1 MTVLAF
7 DPTIRPTAPLTER
20 ALLVSLSIS
29 EWRGRRHDREVT
41 ATVAREHGADE
52 TAGCYTKAL
61 VPRRYLAQIAQVR
74 TKARTLHQE
83 LTLPWCDE
91 GFRILPVDLHLR
103 YMESFRELRTDFQSA
118 VDKFLAAYD
127 DAKAAAKVSLGTL
140 YSEDDYPSVSQLQ
153 SAFSMDI
160 RPQPLPA
167 GHDWRIDLPAEAV
180 ERIRLDLETRLNEA
194 QRLATAD
201 LYRRLASVV
210 SHMASTLAVPDKIFR
225 DSLVTNVRELCD
237 VLPALN
243 IANDPALADL
253 AIDIE
258 DRLASLSPTALRNEP
273 STRESAAQDAA
284 ALLEAITERLSSY
297 TGTAA

>member
-7 DPTIRPTAPLTER
+7 DPTIRPTAHLTER

-29 EWRGRRHDREVT
+29 EWRGRRLDREVT

-61 VPRRYLAQIAQVR
+61 VPKSYLAQIAHVR
-74 TKARTLHQE
+74 TKARTLHHE

-103 YMESFRELRTDFQSA
+103 YMESFRGLRTDFHGA
-118 VDKFLAAYD
+118 VSKFLGAYD
-127 DAKAAAKVSLGTL
+127 DAKAAARVSLGTL
-140 YSEDDYPSVSQLQ
+140 FNEDDYPSLSELG
-153 SAFSMDI
+153 SAFSI
-160 RPQPLPA
+160 EVRPQPLPA
-167 GHDWRIDLPAEAV
+167 GHDWRIDLPGDTV
-180 ERIRLDLETRLNEA
+180 ERIRLDLETRLEEA

-201 LYRRLASVV
+201 LYHRLSSVV
-210 SHMASTLAVPDKIFR
+210 SHMADTLSIPDKIFR

-237 VLPALN
+237 VLPSLN

-253 AIDIE
+253 TADIE

-273 STRESAAQDAA
+273 STRESAALDAA
-284 ALLEAITERLSSY
+284 ALLESITERLSSY
-297 TGTAA
+297 TGIAA